1 MVAGCKPL
9 PNVAIFRKFA
19 KSPDRLGCRKGTG
32 ISCRPILLRQLHRCL
47 LVPSFAQADSGSF
60 SRSSYADFTFI
71 SYAFVGV
78 TILSIFVPLNPRM
91 PASGLDP
98 SWEFAMN
105 QVVARHMHIG
115 KDIVFTYGPYAALIT
130 RIYDPATDVRM
141 MLSSLVLGAC
151 FGCALLFVAR
161 GRKRR
166 SVIALLLFL
175 AIFGNIELLLLSYAF
190 LLVLCVLEHREA
202 ERWSRWLGRGSD
214 ALAVGGGSSD
224 VVGAGA
230 AASDQGQPVAGFLMS
245 VAVGALV
252 ALYRFGVR
260 LAIALAAIPL
270 ASAVLLW
277 MLGGQAI
284 GDLPAYLRGVSWLT
298 AGYTEALATGWGALP
313 AIGGDVLVAAFIAV
327 SALACYAIGRCDRL
341 PLKARAYLIAL
352 CTVLFFI
359 VFKHGFL
366 EPSGMSASFAT
377 LSALIFILA
386 LVFPG
391 KRMAW
396 PLIIAIAITTAT
408 SVLGEGGLEQQV
420 HERFG
425 IGTAFSG
432 QKNQQK
438 EILAFCIQRA
448 LPAYGRRIFVHGW
461 ETYES
466 AFEGLLLRAH
476 GEAALR
482 ARFADAVDNIR
493 RMKPVPQLTGTV
505 DEYEEEQSALLV
517 SANRWDPRPEFLSYS
532 AYTPELAEM
541 NEQHLRG
548 AQAPD
553 WVLFHLESIQNRLP
567 TLDDGMSWPAL
578 LDNYTFSAN
587 YGQFVLLHRNHPLR
601 SASSYQ
607 TIETAVHRIGEKV
620 ELPNGPGLFFAQVVL
635 KPTVAGKAML
645 VLLNPPQLRIVLNL
659 ENGQTRSYRV
669 IAKMMTTGFLLSPAV
684 SNDAEFTSLMTGSD
698 AAQEERVRSFSIEPT
713 YGGSIFW
720 SRAYGLTLKQYAK

>member
-1 MVAGCKPL
+1 MSTHIAPATVPVSAGSLVRTGRLKKL
-9 PNVAIFRKFA
+9 FTSIF
-19 KSPDRLGCRKGTG
+19 
-32 ISCRPILLRQLHRCL
+32 
-47 LVPSFAQADSGSF
+47 
-60 SRSSYADFTFI
+60 
-71 SYAFVGV
+71 YAFVGV

-105 QVVARHMHIG
+105 QAVARHMHIG

-130 RIYDPATDVRM
+130 HIYDPATDWRM
-141 MLSSLVLGAC
+141 MLGSLVLGAC

-166 SVIALLLFL
+166 GVIALLLFL
-175 AIFGNIELLLLSYAF
+175 TIFGNIELLLVSYAF
-190 LLVLCVLEHREA
+190 LLVLCVLEHCGR
-202 ERWSRWLGRGSD
+202 SDGRGARRRVDLARWQWAAVLAMWS
-214 ALAVGGGSSD
+214 ALGLLPVTKGSLL
-224 VVGAGA
+224 
-230 AASDQGQPVAGFLMS
+230 PVYLIS
-245 VAVGALV
+245 VAVGALI
-252 ALYRFGVR
+252 ALHRFGVR
-260 LAIALAAIPL
+260 LASALAAIPL
-270 ASAVLLW
+270 AAALLLW
-277 MLGGQAI
+277 MLGGQAP
-284 GDLPAYLRGVSWLT
+284 GDLPAYLHGVSWLT

-313 AIGGDVLVAAFIAV
+313 KIAGDGLVAAFIAV

-341 PLKARAYLIAL
+341 PLKARACLIAL

-377 LSALIFILA
+377 LAALIFVLA

-408 SVLGEGGLEQQV
+408 SVLGEGGLEEQV

-461 ETYES
+461 EMYQS

-476 GEAALR
+476 GESALM
-482 ARFADAVDNIR
+482 ARFADAEDNIR

-505 DEYEEEQSALLV
+505 DEYEEEQSSLLV
-517 SANRWDPRPEFLSYS
+517 SANQWDPRPEFLSYS

-578 LDNYTFSAN
+578 LDNYSFSAN
-587 YGQFVLLHRNHPLR
+587 NGQFVLLHRNDMLR

-607 TIETAVHRIGEKV
+607 TIESAVHRIGEKV
-620 ELPNGPGLFFAQVVL
+620 ELPDRPGLFFAQVVL
-635 KPTVAGKAML
+635 KPTMAGKAML

-659 ENGQTRSYRV
+659 ANGQTKSYRV
-669 IAKMMTTGFLLSPAV
+669 IGKMMTTGFLLSPAV

-698 AAQEERVRSFSIEPT
+698 AAQKERVRSFSIEPI
-713 YGGSIFW
+713 YGGSTFW
-720 SRAYGLTLKQYAK
+720 SRAYELTLRQYVK

>member
-1 MVAGCKPL
+1 
-9 PNVAIFRKFA
+9 
-19 KSPDRLGCRKGTG
+19 
-32 ISCRPILLRQLHRCL
+32 
-47 LVPSFAQADSGSF
+47 
-60 SRSSYADFTFI
+60 
-71 SYAFVGV
+71 
-78 TILSIFVPLNPRM
+78 
-91 PASGLDP
+91 
-98 SWEFAMN
+98 MN
-105 QVVARHMHIG
+105 QAVARHMHIG
-115 KDIVFTYGPYAALIT
+115 RDIVFTYGPYAALIT

-141 MLSSLVLGAC
+141 MLSSLILGAC

-166 SVIALLLFL
+166 EVIALLLFL
-175 AIFGNIELLLLSYAF
+175 VIFGNIELLLVSYAF
-190 LLVLCVLEHREA
+190 LLVLCVLEHHA
-202 ERWSRWLGRGSD
+202 GSD
-214 ALAVGGGSSD
+214 GRDRLGADLTRWQWAAVLVMWSALGLLPVTKGSLL
-224 VVGAGA
+224 
-230 AASDQGQPVAGFLMS
+230 PVYLMS
-245 VAVGALV
+245 VVVGALV
-252 ALYRFGVR
+252 ALYRFGVK

-270 ASAVLLW
+270 ASAVLWW
-277 MLGGQAI
+277 MLGGQAP
-284 GDLPAYLRGVSWLT
+284 GDLPAYLHGVSWLT
-298 AGYTEALATGWGALP
+298 SGYTEALATGWGALP
-313 AIGGDVLVAAFIAV
+313 AIAGDGLVAVFIAV
-327 SALACYAIGRCDRL
+327 SALACYAICRCDRL
-341 PLKARAYLIAL
+341 PLKARASLIAL
-352 CTVLFFI
+352 CTFLFFI

-377 LSALIFILA
+377 LAALIFFLA
-386 LVFPG
+386 LVFPS

-396 PLIIAIAITTAT
+396 PLIIAVAITIAT

-425 IGTAFSG
+425 MGTAFSG

-482 ARFADAVDNIR
+482 ARFADAEDNIR

-517 SANRWDPRPEFLSYS
+517 SPNRWDPRPEFLSYS

-567 TLDDGMSWPAL
+567 TLDDGLSWLAL
-578 LDNYTFSAN
+578 LDNYTFSAS
-587 YGQFVLLHRNHPLR
+587 YGQFVLLRRNDLLR

-607 TIETAVHRIGEKV
+607 TIETTVHRTGEKV
-620 ELPNGPGLFFAQVVL
+620 VLPDRPGLFFAQIDL
-635 KPTVAGKAML
+635 EPTIAGKAAL

-684 SNDAEFTSLMTGSD
+684 SNDAEFTALMTGSD
-698 AAQEERVRSFSIEPT
+698 AAQKERVRSFSIEPT
-713 YGGSIFW
+713 NGGSIFW